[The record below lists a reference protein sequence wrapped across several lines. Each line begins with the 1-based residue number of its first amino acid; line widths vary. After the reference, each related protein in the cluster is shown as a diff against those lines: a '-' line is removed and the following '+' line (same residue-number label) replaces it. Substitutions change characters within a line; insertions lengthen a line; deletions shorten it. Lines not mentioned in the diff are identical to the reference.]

1 MSTSLR
7 ILIALKV
14 ISSRLPIGVATTKSV
29 PAVFIDLDKVIISQP
44 DVLLLVYYGNSIRI
58 YQPNRMNFKF
68 SLSTGKLPTA
78 SLFVVSVFLTG
89 CVQEGTTVQVD
100 SSLPS
105 DSGTII
111 ADAPPTTPSAD
122 EIPAIIEFPSEDSF
136 VEVVVPETEYSA
148 WNLVNQAESSEPSRN
163 LKLIDA
169 ANVLLREHNI
179 SQALS
184 VAGLLVVDEL
194 SDSERVDYDVFRARV
209 HQFNARHNVAYRQ
222 LGRIS
227 KRPILSPEQ
236 TLRIARLRVH
246 SASHLDDKLLLVN
259 ELVRL
264 YAMLPAGDERLTTGH
279 QLWQVLSMVP
289 SDELAMA
296 LSDSDLANAHPW
308 ILLALNINLVRH
320 DPHLMRNAL
329 DNWIASNPDHQA
341 VQLIE
346 SGIASDN
353 LTYSNIAVLLPLSS
367 HSNLAVRTFM
377 DGINAQYFADTSP
390 NKPILEFVD
399 IGNDPSQ
406 ITQHYFQAL
415 FDGAEF
421 VVGPLGV
428 SYVEEMVRSGTFVVP
443 TLLLGV
449 ADDIPQSEPVY
460 QFALAPEH
468 DGVIAAQRARQDGHK
483 TALILES
490 PSNWSKRATDAF
502 RLEWERLGGAVI
514 QSKIFETGRNDY
526 SDTVK
531 EVFNIAESV
540 QRYRTLRDELGRSL
554 KFIPRRRQDMDCIFL
569 SSDPLHGRLIKP
581 HIDFLKAHD
590 IPVYATSRIYSGEID
605 KISDQDLDGIR
616 FADMSWLVDQGDT
629 TNNLRRKLKSER
641 QLPVGLNRIYAMGI
655 DTYNLVSR
663 LDTLR
668 ENSTA
673 KYHGITS
680 TMTVDE
686 MGRVVR
692 HPMWAKFADGTPEPI
707 LHLPDPERMIRP
719 VNREPD
725 ATLMDLQR

>member
-1 MSTSLR
+1 M
-7 ILIALKV
+7 
-14 ISSRLPIGVATTKSV
+14 
-29 PAVFIDLDKVIISQP
+29 
-44 DVLLLVYYGNSIRI
+44 Y
-58 YQPNRMNFKF
+58 FK
-68 SLSTGKLPTA
+68 L
-78 SLFVVSVFLTG
+78 SLFARTLLTVSIAGLCLFLTG
-89 CVQEGTTVQVD
+89 CVQESTTVPVD
-100 SSLPS
+100 SPQTTDTGSV
-105 DSGTII
+105 I
-111 ADAPPTTPSAD
+111 ADAPPTAPSAD
-122 EIPAIIEFPSEDSF
+122 EIPAIIDFPSEDSF
-136 VEVVVPETEYSA
+136 VEVIVPETEYSA

-163 LKLIDA
+163 LKLINS
-169 ANVLLREHNI
+169 ANILLREHNI

-184 VAGLLVVDEL
+184 IAGLLVVDEL
-194 SDSERVDYDVFRARV
+194 SESERVDYDVFRARV
-209 HQFNARHNVAYRQ
+209 HQFNARHKVAFRQ

-227 KRPILSPEQ
+227 KRPNLSPEQ
-236 TLRIARLRVH
+236 TLRIARLRVY
-246 SASHLDDKLLLVN
+246 SASHMGDRLLLVD

-279 QLWQVLSMVP
+279 QLWQVLSTVP
-289 SDELAMA
+289 SDELAKA
-296 LSDSDLANAHPW
+296 LSDSDMSNAHPW

-320 DPHLMRNAL
+320 DPHLMSNAL
-329 DNWIASNPDHQA
+329 DNWITINPDHQA

-367 HSNLAVRTFM
+367 QSNLAVRTFM
-377 DGINAQYFADTSP
+377 DGLNAQYFADTSP
-390 NKPILEFVD
+390 NKPMLDFVD

-415 FDGAEF
+415 FDGADF

-428 SYVEEMVRSGTFVVP
+428 SYVEEMVHSGTFVVP

-449 ADDIPQSEPVY
+449 ADEIPLTEKVY

-468 DGVIAAQRARQDGHK
+468 DGVITAQRARQDGHT

-490 PSNWSKRATDAF
+490 PSNWSKRATEAF
-502 RLEWERLGGAVI
+502 RVEWERLGGAVI
-514 QSKIFETGRNDY
+514 QSRIFETGRNDY
-526 SDTVK
+526 SDTIK

-554 KFIPRRRQDMDCIFL
+554 KFTPRRRQDVDCIFL
-569 SSDPLHGRLIKP
+569 SSDPPHGRLIKP

-590 IPVYATSRIYSGEID
+590 VPVYATSRIFSGEID
-605 KISDQDLDGIR
+605 KIADQDLDGIR
-616 FADMSWLVDQGDT
+616 FAAMNWLVDQGDT
-629 TNNLRRKLKSER
+629 TSKLRRKLKSEHP
-641 QLPVGLNRIYAMGI
+641 LPVGLNRIYAMGI

-663 LDTLR
+663 LDTLHQ
-668 ENSTA
+668 NSKA
-673 KYHGITS
+673 RYHGITS

-692 HPMWAKFADGTPEPI
+692 HPMWAQFADGTPEPI

-719 VNREPD
+719 VTREPQ
-725 ATLMDLQR
+725 ATLTELQR

>member
-1 MSTSLR
+1 MS
-7 ILIALKV
+7 ILAL
-14 ISSRLPIGVATTKSV
+14 S
-29 PAVFIDLDKVIISQP
+29 
-44 DVLLLVYYGNSIRI
+44 
-58 YQPNRMNFKF
+58 M
-68 SLSTGKLPTA
+68 
-78 SLFVVSVFLTG
+78 FLTG
-89 CVQEGTTVQVD
+89 CVQEDTTIPVD
-100 SSLPS
+100 SAQTPDTGSV
-105 DSGTII
+105 I

-122 EIPAIIEFPSEDSF
+122 EIPAIIDFPSDDSF
-136 VEVVVPETEYSA
+136 VEVIIPETEYSA
-148 WNLVNQAESSEPSRN
+148 WNLVNQAESSDLSRN

-169 ANVLLREHNI
+169 ANVLLRQHNI

-184 VAGLLVVDEL
+184 IASLLVVDEL
-194 SDSERVDYDVFRARV
+194 SESERVDFDVFRARI
-209 HQFNARHNVAYRQ
+209 HQFNARHKVAFRQ

-246 SASHLDDKLLLVN
+246 SASHLDDRLILVK

-289 SDELAMA
+289 SDELATA
-296 LSDSDLANAHPW
+296 LSDSDMANARPW
-308 ILLALNINLVRH
+308 ILLALKLNLVRH
-320 DPHLMRNAL
+320 DPHLMGNAL
-329 DNWIASNPDHQA
+329 DSWIASNTDHQA

-367 HSNLAVRTFM
+367 QSNLAVRTFM
-377 DGINAQYFADTSP
+377 DGLNAQYHADTSP
-390 NKPILEFVD
+390 NKPILEIID

-449 ADDIPQSEPVY
+449 ADEIPPTEQVY

-468 DGVIAAQRARQDGHK
+468 DGLIAARRARQDGHT

-490 PSNWSKRATDAF
+490 PSNWSKRATEAF
-502 RLEWERLGGAVI
+502 RIEWERLGGAVI
-514 QSKIFETGRNDY
+514 QSKVFETGRDEY

-554 KFIPRRRQDMDCIFL
+554 KFTPRRRQDVDCIFL
-569 SSDPLHGRLIKP
+569 SSDPMHGRLIKP

-590 IPVYATSRIYSGEID
+590 VPVYATSRIFSGEID
-605 KISDQDLDGIR
+605 KIADQDLDGIR
-616 FADMSWLVDQGDT
+616 FAAMNWLVDQGDT
-629 TNNLRRKLKSER
+629 TSNLRRKLKSER
-641 QLPVGLNRIYAMGI
+641 PLPVGLNRIYAMGI
-655 DTYNLVSR
+655 DTYNLISR

-668 ENSTA
+668 QKPTA

-692 HPMWAKFADGTPEPI
+692 HPTWAQFADGTPEPI

-719 VNREPD
+719 VTREPD
-725 ATLMDLQR
+725 DSLTELQR